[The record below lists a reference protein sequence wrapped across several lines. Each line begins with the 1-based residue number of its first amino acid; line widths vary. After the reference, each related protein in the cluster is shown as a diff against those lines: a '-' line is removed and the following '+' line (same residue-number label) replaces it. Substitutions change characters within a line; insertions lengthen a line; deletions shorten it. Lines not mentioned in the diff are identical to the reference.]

1 MPFATDEDVEAA
13 LFARLETLKK
23 HPPVTDPVTPAG
35 PIVHVERYGGEA
47 TAAGVDGAFLGKMPA
62 VLLAFE
68 SAAPTGGADGAEVDT
83 ILHDIEVAQR
93 VIWRVYVAVK
103 DARGHKAGTV
113 GFVGQPGVIRL
124 ARLVKQALV
133 GLRIPG
139 LYRRDVVRFVGQQ
152 PWSLKADAHY
162 VHIVRVS
169 TLVRLAGADDPAL
182 EGSTPLEE
190 MRGTHGPPDAPF
202 DRDNVDTTAP

>member
-1 MPFATDEDVEAA
+1 MSFATDEDVEAA

-23 HPPVTDPVTPAG
+23 HPPVTDPPTAAG
-35 PIVHVERYGGEA
+35 PFVHVERYGGET
-47 TAAGVDGAFLGKMPA
+47 TAAGVDGAFTGKLPA

-93 VIWRVYVAVK
+93 IIWRIYVAVR
-103 DARGHKAGTV
+103 DARGPKAGTV

-139 LYRRDVVRFVGQQ
+139 LYRRDVVRLVGQQ
-152 PWSLKADAHY
+152 PWSIKADAHY

-169 TLVRLAGADDPAL
+169 TLVRLDGAADPAPD
-182 EGSTPLEE
+182 GATPLEE
-190 MRGTHGPPDAPF
+190 MRGTHGPPTAPF
-202 DRDNVDTTAP
+202 DRDTVTTT

>member
-1 MPFATDEDVEAA
+1 MPFATDEDIEAA

-23 HPPVTDPVTPAG
+23 HPPITDPVTPAG
-35 PIVHVERYGGEA
+35 PLVHVERYGGEA
-47 TAAGVDGAFLGKMPA
+47 TAAGVDVAFLGKMPA

-68 SAAPTGGADGAEVDT
+68 SATPTGGTDGAEVDT
-83 ILHDIEVAQR
+83 ILHQLEVAQR
-93 VIWRVYVAVK
+93 LTWRVYVAVK
-103 DARGHKAGTV
+103 DLRGPKAGTV

-124 ARLVKQALV
+124 ARLVKEALV

-152 PWSLKADAHY
+152 PWSIKADAHY

-169 TLVRLAGADDPAL
+169 ALAHIVGTDDPAL
-182 EGSTPLEE
+182 AGSTPLEE
-190 MRGTHGPPDAPF
+190 MRGTHGPPTAPF
-202 DRDNVDTTAP
+202 DHDTITTTP